1 MDNAKQTIWHKA
13 YERALRTITSLR
25 NHCDFK
31 YEKDATNADK
41 VRILNAVRPNTRVYV
56 PGIGITRDA
65 VASTSQD
72 LVIDY
77 FTYFNIGLDDVIKAQ
92 TVPGAMEASAAEGAL
107 ALSENGDNYVAKKIK
122 DAYENNEIEG
132 IAAFTPSKNNAIEKT
147 EDALEKLYANNVR
160 VSESLWYEVTPAF
173 HKYLRPNLIE
183 VLTNNVEM
191 AKKGI
196 VGKYANANITIENLL
211 PKGTPSTYAKTTD
224 TEIDLAKT
232 YYTKSGSTGSET
244 YTKVSAPVKSS
255 LSTYYEATKFG
266 VTYNIIRTGHAVAFI
281 EQIRKTKAYEPEDSF
296 EQAIK
301 GLYGCGARVV
311 RPDEIVIVPT
321 NIATV

>member
-1 MDNAKQTIWHKA
+1 MNNAKQTIWHKA
-13 YERALRTITSLR
+13 YERALKTITSLR

-31 YEKDATNADK
+31 YEKDSANAEK

-65 VASTSQD
+65 VSSTSQD
-72 LVIDY
+72 LYIDY

-107 ALSENGDNYVAKKIK
+107 ALSENGDKYVAKKIK
-122 DAYENNEIEG
+122 DAYENSEIGG
-132 IAAFTPSKNNAIEKT
+132 IEAFTPTKNNAIEKT
-147 EDALEKLYANNVR
+147 EDALEKLYDNNVK
-160 VSESLWYEVTPAF
+160 VSESLWYEVAPSF
-173 HKYLRPNLIE
+173 HKYIRPNLIE
-183 VLTNNVEM
+183 VLTDNVEM

-196 VGKYANANITIENLL
+196 VGKYGNANVTIENLL
-211 PKGTPSTYAKTTD
+211 PKGTPKTYDKTID

-232 YYTKSGSTGSET
+232 YYTKSGSGDSAT
-244 YTKVSAPVKSS
+244 YTKVTTPVKAS
-255 LSTYYEATKFG
+255 LSDYYEAKTFG
-266 VTYNIIRTGHAVAFI
+266 VVYNILRTSHAVAFI
-281 EQIRKTKAYEPEDSF
+281 EQISKTKAYEPEDSF

-301 GLYGCGARVV
+301 SLYGCGSRVV

-321 NIATV
+321 NI

>member
-1 MDNAKQTIWHKA
+1 MNDAKQTIWHKA
-13 YERALRTITSLR
+13 YERALKTITSLR

-31 YEKDATNADK
+31 YEKDSENAEK

-56 PGIGITRDA
+56 PGVAMTRDA

-72 LVIDY
+72 LYIDY

-107 ALSENGDNYVAKKIK
+107 ALSENGDKYVAKKIK
-122 DAYENNEIEG
+122 DAYESNEIEG
-132 IAAFTPSKNNAIEKT
+132 ITAFTPTKANCIEKT
-147 EDALEKLYANNVR
+147 EDALEKLYNKNVK
-160 VSESLWYEVTPAF
+160 VSEELWYEVCPAL
-173 HKYLRPNLIE
+173 HKFLRPNLIE
-183 VLTNNVEM
+183 VLTDNVEM

-196 VGKYANANITIENLL
+196 VGKYGNAKITIENLL
-211 PKGTPSTYAKTTD
+211 PKGSPATYELTADAKV
-224 TEIDLAKT
+224 DLAKT
-232 YYTKSGSTGSET
+232 YYTRGGESPNYT
-244 YTKVSAPVKSS
+244 YTKVTSPVESS
-255 LSTYYEATKFG
+255 LSTYYEAKTFG
-266 VTYNIIRTGHAVAFI
+266 VIYNILRTSHAVAFI

-301 GLYGCGARVV
+301 SLYGCGSKVV

-321 NIATV
+321 NIA